1 MTAKALPFSET
12 QPQSHSQ
19 THPHADEEDPR
30 QHLMFD
36 PKPRAE
42 MNDMV
47 MEAMQT
53 TPREFWIVVGI
64 LATLVAVCLFGAWG
78 YMIYKGMGVAG
89 IRRPTFWGMFIANFV
104 FWIGISHAGTF
115 VSAILRV
122 FKAEFRR
129 PITRAAELMTTFG
142 LAAAGMYP
150 LIHLGRVWVGY
161 WIIPYPNQRW
171 LWPNFRS
178 PLAWDMIA
186 ITTYLLSSTIYLY
199 LPLIPDLAMARD
211 RSTGWRYHLYR
222 VMALG
227 WRGSETE
234 WHHLRT
240 AIQIFAF
247 AIIPVMFS
255 VHTIV
260 SWDFAVSMTPGWHSS
275 IFGPFFVAGAI
286 FSGVSAVTMILF
298 LVRTTM
304 VNMKYFIR
312 EEVFDSFGKLV
323 LIFSFT
329 WTYFYFNEYLLEWY
343 GGEKAGHAVLAQLTS
358 LTQSPYAWLWYVM
371 LFCNIVIPWSTLW
384 NRRIRRTPWL
394 MFIIGFLINIGMYI
408 ERFLI
413 VPVMITRSRMPFAW
427 GEYTPRIELVISI
440 GSLSLFLL
448 LYALATRV
456 IPLIPVWEVQ
466 EGQMAHSLRRIGKT
480 VVPSV
485 SEIE

>member
-1 MTAKALPFSET
+1 MTANALPLAKPAHDNAEN
-12 QPQSHSQ
+12 
-19 THPHADEEDPR
+19 EEDPR
-30 QHLMFD
+30 EHLMFD

-47 MEAMQT
+47 MEAMHT
-53 TPREFWIVVGI
+53 TTLEFKIVVGV
-64 LATLVAVCLFGAWG
+64 LAVLVAVCLFGAWG
-78 YMIYKGMGVAG
+78 YMIFTGMGVAG

-142 LAAAGMYP
+142 LAAASMYP

-171 LWPNFRS
+171 LWPNLRS
-178 PLAWDMIA
+178 PLTWDLIA

-199 LPLIPDLAMARD
+199 MPLIPDLAMARD
-211 RSTGWRYHLYR
+211 RSTGWRHQLYR
-222 VMALG
+222 ILALG

-234 WHHLRT
+234 WHHLHI
-240 AIQIFAF
+240 AIRIFAF
-247 AIIPVMFS
+247 AIIPIMFS

-260 SWDFAVSMTPGWHSS
+260 SWDFAVSMTPGWHST

-286 FSGVSAVTMILF
+286 FSGISAVAMILA

-312 EEVFDSFGKLV
+312 AEHFDAFGKLV

-329 WTYFYFNEYLLEWY
+329 WAYFYFNEYLLEWY
-343 GGEKAGHAVLAQLTS
+343 GGELAGHNVMEAVTS
-358 LTQSPYAWLWYVM
+358 ISASPYGWLWYIM
-371 LFCNIVIPWSTLW
+371 LFCNVVVPWSTLW
-384 NRRIRRTPWL
+384 NKRIRRNPWM
-394 MFIIGFLINIGMYI
+394 MFAIGFVINIGMYI

-413 VPVMITRSRMPFAW
+413 VPVMITRNRMPFAW
-427 GEYTPRIELVISI
+427 GEYAPRIELVISV
-440 GSLSLFLL
+440 GSLALFLL

-456 IPLIPVWEVQ
+456 IPLIPVWEVE
-466 EGQMAHSLRRIGKT
+466 EGQMAHSLRRIGKA
-480 VVPSV
+480 VVPSI